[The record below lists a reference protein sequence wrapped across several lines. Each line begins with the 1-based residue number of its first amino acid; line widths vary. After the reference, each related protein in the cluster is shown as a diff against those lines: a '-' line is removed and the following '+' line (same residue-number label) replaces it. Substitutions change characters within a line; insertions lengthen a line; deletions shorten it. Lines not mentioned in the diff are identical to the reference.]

1 MADAA
6 KIVAASRKI
15 MADSGKVVAD
25 TAKIVADA
33 AKIMADV
40 RKKVRGI
47 PKEVP
52 AHGEDARRGWHCE
65 GDGRA
70 SVARSP
76 IRDAQVLLFCLGA

>member
-1 MADAA
+1 MVDAA
-6 KIVAASRKI
+6 KIVADSRKI
-15 MADSGKVVAD
+15 VGDAAKYMAD

-47 PKEVP
+47 RKNLP
-52 AHGEDARRGWHCE
+52 APGENARRGWHCE

-70 SVARSP
+70 SVALSP
-76 IRDAQVLLFCLGA
+76 IGDAQVLLFCLRA